1 MTPKAVLVRMLADL
15 EAEYRYWLVEEIR
28 LGRGID
34 EIEQSINQHESEFG
48 AERTAEFRARLART
62 RQQYR
67 ALAEKMRDIR
77 HRLDDLRA
85 RLEAM
90 P

>member
-1 MTPKAVLVRMLADL
+1 MTPKAILARMLADL

-34 EIEQSINQHESEFG
+34 DMERKINQHEAEFG
-48 AERTAEFRARLART
+48 AERTAAFRARLAQT
-62 RQQYR
+62 RKQHQ
-67 ALAEKMRDIR
+67 AIEEKVRGIR
-77 HRLDDLRA
+77 YRLDDLRA
-85 RLEAM
+85 RLEEM